1 MQPARRFSVSRM
13 GTSGTYNGR
22 YLNIQT
28 CDFRPLSVQ
37 LRCRANISLKSEEH
51 LERNP
56 PLSQFRRTL
65 KGGADFNDQLSRLC
79 LLVFSAV
86 NRYHKS
92 CCSSHMGAG
101 EPETAC
107 AYSFCWCLDRR
118 TGDPKISRKA
128 SLRMCSACLVV
139 FLVMGRPRVDKTNQY
154 DLGNIRSTAPHFTD
168 LELRSGDFIRGN
180 ESYPELISLSAVALP
195 KLVLKDRELRI

>member
-1 MQPARRFSVSRM
+1 M
-13 GTSGTYNGR
+13 GTFGTYNGR
-22 YLNIQT
+22 YLNIRT

-37 LRCRANISLKSEEH
+37 LRCRANIFLKTEEH

-56 PLSQFRRTL
+56 LSHFRRTL

-86 NRYHKS
+86 DRYQKS
-92 CCSSHMGAG
+92 CCSSHMAAG

-118 TGDPKISRKA
+118 TGDPKISWKA
-128 SLRMCSACLVV
+128 SLRIV
-139 FLVMGRPRVDKTNQY
+139 FSLFG
-154 DLGNIRSTAPHFTD
+154 S
-168 LELRSGDFIRGN
+168 
-180 ESYPELISLSAVALP
+180 ISRDGAA
-195 KLVLKDRELRI
+195 

>member
-1 MQPARRFSVSRM
+1 MVLVQKWHLLPRGINYFMQPARRFSVSRM

-22 YLNIQT
+22 YLNIRT

-37 LRCRANISLKSEEH
+37 LRCRANIFLLWRLKNI
-51 LERNP
+51 RKKP
-56 PLSQFRRTL
+56 PLSHLRRTL
-65 KGGADFNDQLSRLC
+65 KGGEDFNDQLSRLC

-92 CCSSHMGAG
+92 CCSSHMAAG

-118 TGDPKISRKA
+118 TGDPKISWKA
-128 SLRMCSACLVV
+128 SLRIV
-139 FLVMGRPRVDKTNQY
+139 FSLFG
-154 DLGNIRSTAPHFTD
+154 S
-168 LELRSGDFIRGN
+168 
-180 ESYPELISLSAVALP
+180 ISRDGAA
-195 KLVLKDRELRI
+195 